1 MVYILS
7 VAQVGIG
14 GPHMQTLALQLTT
27 TFVDDAIAFVKDI
40 GRSIVE
46 LATAPIERIAHACD
60 VAGVLEQRRAQT
72 CAPRPVAATGR
83 RRNPHNCRSSLFG
96 GLSELT

>member
-1 MVYILS
+1 
-7 VAQVGIG
+7 
-14 GPHMQTLALQLTT
+14 MQTLALQLTT

-72 CAPRPVAATGR
+72 CAPRPAARIGR
-83 RRNPHNCRSSLFG
+83 RNSRNRRHSLFG